1 MSPRRRWLGYGLI
14 GAIAGGFG
22 AWAAWQRLA
31 PVRED
36 TDATALLFSLNL
48 PDHQGNPV
56 DFSRWRGTP
65 LVVNFWATWCPP
77 CIEEMPDLERLYS
90 RFKGQGLEIIAI
102 GIDSP
107 DNIRQFAL
115 KYKFSYPLLTAGAGG
130 AELARRFG
138 NRAGGLPYTLV
149 IDRKG
154 VVTRRILGRFN
165 TSALRADIEAV
176 LR

>member
-1 MSPRRRWLGYGLI
+1 MTSRRRWLGYAAI
-14 GAIAGGFG
+14 GAIAGGVG
-22 AWAAWQRLA
+22 AWTAWQRLA
-31 PVRED
+31 PRQED
-36 TDATALLFSLNL
+36 IDATRLLFSLNL
-48 PDHQGNPV
+48 PDHQGIPI
-56 DFSRWRGTP
+56 DFARWQGSP

-77 CIEEMPDLERLYS
+77 CIEEMPDLERLHA
-90 RFKGQGLEIIAI
+90 RFKNQGLQIIAI
-102 GIDSP
+102 GVDSP

-115 KYKFSYPLLTAGAGG
+115 KYNFSYPLLIAGAGG

-165 TSALRADIEAV
+165 TSALQAEIEAV